1 MRRAGEEANGERK
14 REKGRKRE
22 KERAREREQG
32 RERAVRMTRVWGDE
46 EERWRN
52 ERSRTTISAAL

>member
-1 MRRAGEEANGERK
+1 MRRAGEEANAERE
-14 REKGRKRE
+14 RERE
-22 KERAREREQG
+22 RERAREREQG

-52 ERSRTTISAAL
+52 EKSRTTISAAL